1 MKKQILSISLAAA
14 LAVSCTGIAMA
25 EDKTPTVFVNQGQIF
40 FDDQA
45 PVILGEGTTLVPAR
59 GVFEAM
65 GASVDWNEESG
76 DIIVSGE
83 DITITMSMGSSIMK
97 AGENTIELDTPPE
110 LMSDRAMLPV
120 RAICEVLG
128 AVVEWDSENTTVN
141 INTSIASLLPSEIDN
156 TKWSYNAEDDVY
168 WQVGISYCSDPADEK
183 YETLG
188 IFVPGA
194 YMSGQDNGDGTYTC
208 EINTAG
214 TVGGYTAETAP
225 MVMPIN
231 TPGYSAM
238 NAPTDYVSGVSPYTD
253 AGFIYVNAGCRG
265 RDAGAPAGVTDL
277 KAAVRYIR
285 YISESIP
292 GNTDSFFTFGMSGGG
307 AQSALMGATGNSEL
321 YTPYLEA
328 IGAVEGESDAVTGS
342 MCWCPI
348 TSLDYANEAYEWNLG
363 LSRTDLDEETQALSD
378 GMSKAFVE
386 YLNALG
392 LKDENGNVLSL
403 EQSENGLYMA
413 GSYYDY
419 LKDVIETSLN
429 NFLNDTEFPY
439 TPASQRGGMMG
450 GGMHGGMMGDN
461 AQRIED
467 IDGIARNET
476 DSEPE
481 EDVTYATVQEYIDSL
496 NNDTE
501 WVIYDSATNTAE
513 ITSVEDFVKACKNAS
528 KSVGAFDDLNC
539 AQGENML
546 FGYGDGAGAH
556 FDSVMAELLQGTEY
570 GESYAEDMGKT
581 DFLGNSVQ
589 YRVNMY
595 NPMYYL
601 EDYYDGYKTSDVAK
615 YWRIRTGINQGDTA
629 LTTEVNLALA
639 LENYGIEDVDFETV
653 WGQAHVEAERTG
665 SSTENFISWVNECLS
680 AE

>member
-1 MKKQILSISLAAA
+1 MNKNKFISVFIACAAA
-14 LAVSCTGIAMA
+14 AASLPSVSAQDEQVKVNVNGTAVIF
-25 EDKTPTVFVNQGQIF
+25 EDQQ
-40 FDDQA
+40 
-45 PVILGEGTTLVPAR
+45 PVIVNERTLVPVR
-59 GVFEAM
+59 GVFEAL

-76 DIIVSGE
+76 E
-83 DITITMSMGSSIMK
+83 ITINGGDVNITMSIGSSVMQ
-97 AGENTIELDTPPE
+97 AGESLIELDTPPE
-110 LMSDRAMLPV
+110 LMSDRVMLPV
-120 RAICEVLG
+120 RAICEALG
-128 AVVEWDSENTTVN
+128 ATVEWDGESMTVN
-141 INTSIASLLPSEIDN
+141 INVGAVSLPSEIDN

-168 WQVGISYCSDPADEK
+168 WQVGISYCSNPADET
-183 YETLG
+183 YESLG

-194 YMSGQDNGDGTYTC
+194 YMNGTDNGDGTYTC

-214 TVGGYTAETAP
+214 TVSGYTADTAP
-225 MVMPIN
+225 MVMPID
-231 TPGYSAM
+231 TPGYAAM
-238 NAPTDYVSGVSPYTD
+238 SAPTGYVSGVSSYTD

-285 YISESIP
+285 YISDSIP
-292 GNTDSFFTFGMSGGG
+292 GDTDSFFTFGMSGGG
-307 AQSALMGATGNSEL
+307 AQSALMGATGNSDL

-378 GMSKAFVE
+378 GMSEAFVE

-392 LKDENGNVLSL
+392 LKDEDGNVLSL

-419 LKDVIETSLN
+419 LKSVIEKSLN
-429 NFLNDTEFPY
+429 NFLSDTEFPY
-439 TPASQRGGMMG
+439 TPTSQRGGMMG
-450 GGMHGGMMGDN
+450 GGMHGGEG

-467 IDGIARNET
+467 IDGITRNET
-476 DSEPE
+476 DSEPAE
-481 EDVTYATVQEYIDSL
+481 EVTYETVQEYIDSL
-496 NNDTE
+496 NADTE
-501 WVIYDSATNTAE
+501 WIIYDSATNTAE
-513 ITSVEDFVKACKNAS
+513 ITSVEDFVKVCKNAS
-528 KSVGAFDDLNC
+528 KSVGAFDDLN
-539 AQGENML
+539 AVQGENTL
-546 FGYGDGAGAH
+546 FGYGDGEGAH
-556 FDSVMAELLQGTEY
+556 FDPIMAELLEGTEY
-570 GESYAEDMGKT
+570 GESYAEDLAKT

-601 EDYYDGYKTSDVAK
+601 EDYYEGYKTSDVAK

-639 LENYGIEDVDFETV
+639 LENYGIENVDFETV

-665 SSTENFISWVNECLS
+665 SSTDNFIAWVNECMT